1 MPEAINSFDSINL
14 HGEHE
19 VTTASDAG
27 MLDVD
32 QSSLNEQVRKRY
44 TQDTRFRKHL
54 ARWVM
59 WIVPVWLALVL
70 VIVFFCGFKLT
81 ELDSS
86 VLITLLA
93 TTTVNVLG
101 LAYIVLKGIFSQR

>member
-1 MPEAINSFDSINL
+1 MPEPINSFEAINL
-14 HGEHE
+14 HSEHDE
-19 VTTASDAG
+19 STVSDNG
-27 MLDVD
+27 MVDVD
-32 QSSLNEQVRKRY
+32 KSSLNEQIRERY

-59 WIVPVWLALVL
+59 WIVPVWLGLVL

-81 ELDSS
+81 ELESS

>member
-1 MPEAINSFDSINL
+1 MSGTVSNASII
-14 HGEHE
+14 
-19 VTTASDAG
+19 G
-27 MLDVD
+27 MVFGVIISIVVPIILLIVYAVK
-32 QSSLNEQVRKRY
+32 NK
-44 TQDTRFRKHL
+44 K
-54 ARWVM
+54 M
-59 WIVPVWLALVL
+59 WIVPAWLGLVL

-101 LAYIVLKGIFSQR
+101 LAYIVLKGIFNQ